1 MTTDLFILKY
11 HRDLEERM
19 NPGIA
24 IHNIIQDVLDGDS
37 SSFNLIYKQYKRD
50 LFLTCLRYAKNK
62 QEAED
67 FLQDSFIQVY
77 KNLKHFDFNKGQFK
91 SWIKKIS
98 INVCL
103 QHLRKNAVQFIQAD
117 LSEVSHLAEVRDMNP
132 IESLSLQEL
141 TKKIQQ
147 MPSGYRMVFNLYVI
161 DGFSH
166 KEIADFLEINPST
179 SKSQLF
185 KAKKYLKNILT
196 RNDIQLN
203 YE

>member
-24 IHNIIQDVLDGDS
+24 IHNIIQDVLDGDK

-67 FLQDSFIQVY
+67 FLQDSFVQIY
-77 KNLKHFDFNKGQFK
+77 KNLKHFDFRKGKFK
-91 SWIKKIS
+91 AWIKKIS

-103 QHLRKNAVQFIQAD
+103 QHLRKNAIKFIQSD
-117 LSEVSHLAEVRDMNP
+117 LSEVSHLVEDRSITP
-132 IESLSLQEL
+132 IENLSLQEL
-141 TKKIQQ
+141 TQKIQK
-147 MPSGYRMVFNLYVI
+147 MPSGYRMVFNLFII

-166 KEIADFLEINPST
+166 KEIANLLDINEST

-185 KAKKYLKNILT
+185 KAKKYLKNILS